1 MINIPSKSDK
11 QASQL
16 RDCLRI
22 LAWQA
27 YKVEKKVSGLQAYE
41 AFGVE
46 WNDHEVQ
53 KLDLK
58 GLQKF
63 IKELGYTDAEMLEIR
78 SEYYDKR
85 GQTNG
90 TETAVSPVVEDHLP
104 Y

>member
-16 RDCLRI
+16 RDALRI
-22 LAWQA
+22 LAWQT
-27 YKVEKKVSGLQAYE
+27 YKSENKVSGLEGYE
-41 AFGVE
+41 AFSAE
-46 WNDHEVQ
+46 WTAHEIQ

-63 IKELGYTDAEMLEIR
+63 IRELGYTDTEMLQVR
-78 SEYYDKR
+78 AEYYRKR
-85 GQTNG
+85 EQTNDNASLDV
-90 TETAVSPVVEDHLP
+90 TEQIP